1 MVLCKFEGGKSGFFR
16 LFFAKNHV
24 FYLKPVKKVVDK
36 FITLSYTNC
45 NTIVTISVKR
55 LNISLE
61 ENPMGMRKAIKQ
73 VCMTALFVALG
84 TVTALAADAGQASGT
99 NVNVRAEASTGAD
112 VLGKIDKGTEYTVLD
127 KTGDWFKI
135 SYNGSNGFVSD
146 DYFVVTKADANI
158 DGSSVNCREQA
169 STSAGSMG
177 KFADGD
183 YVCVTGQNDNWYR
196 ISYKGGSAYVSKD
209 YVDGDYVKYVTK
221 IENAAESKVTVY
233 GVVTAETGVKLRKEA
248 SLISNVLT
256 VLPYGTEVN
265 VDRVGQEWV
274 RIITDGGQKGYVSA
288 DYLSVREGVRTTRST
303 GSGKGADVVAYGKQ
317 FIGTPYVWGG
327 TNLKTGVDCSGFVYS
342 VYKNF
347 GITLNRSSYTMVN
360 NGVEVSKSNLQAG
373 DLVFFNSGGDSKIC
387 HVGIYCGDGTYV
399 HSTDGKAYGVT
410 VTNLNSGYSA
420 NTYVTARRLLR

>member
-1 MVLCKFEGGKSGFFR
+1 
-16 LFFAKNHV
+16 
-24 FYLKPVKKVVDK
+24 
-36 FITLSYTNC
+36 
-45 NTIVTISVKR
+45 
-55 LNISLE
+55 
-61 ENPMGMRKAIKQ
+61 MGIRKAIKQ
-73 VCMTALFVALG
+73 VCVTALFVALG

-99 NVNVRAEASTGAD
+99 DVNVRAAASTGAE
-112 VLGKIDKGTEYTVLD
+112 VLGKINKGTEYTVLD

-135 SYNGSNGFVSD
+135 SYNGNAGFVSD

-158 DGSSVNCREQA
+158 SGSSVNCRESA
-169 STSAGSMG
+169 STSAASLG
-177 KFADGD
+177 KFAEGD
-183 YVCVTGQNDNWYR
+183 YVCVTGQNDSWYR
-196 ISYKGGSAYVSKD
+196 ISYKNGSAYVSKD
-209 YVDGDYVKYVTK
+209 YVKGDYVKYAAK
-221 IENAAESKVTVY
+221 IDGSESEVVVY

-288 DYLSVREGVRTTRST
+288 DYLSVREGVRTTRSA
-303 GSGKGADVVAYGKQ
+303 GSSKGAEVVAYGKQ

-327 TNLKTGVDCSGFVYS
+327 TNLRSGVDCSGFVYS

-347 GITLNRSSYTMVN
+347 GISLNRSSYQMVN
-360 NGVEVSKSNLQAG
+360 NGVEVSKANLQAG
-373 DLVFFNSGGDSKIC
+373 DLVFFNSGGNSRIS

-410 VTNLNSGYSA
+410 VTDLNSGYSA
-420 NTYVTARRLLR
+420 NTYVTARRVLR